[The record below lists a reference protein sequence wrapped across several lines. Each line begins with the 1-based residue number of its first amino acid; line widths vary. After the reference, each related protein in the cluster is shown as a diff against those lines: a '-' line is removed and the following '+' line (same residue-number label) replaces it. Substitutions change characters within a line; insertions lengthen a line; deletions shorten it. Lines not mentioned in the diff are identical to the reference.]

1 MYYLQ
6 ETVFKSNKQIKVDEW
21 KQLYQAKSM
30 HKTAYKTIL
39 LTSKVSNTSSI
50 TRNKNKYY
58 IMIRKSVHKE
68 QITILS
74 TDVLNYRAST

>member
-6 ETVFKSNKQIKVDEW
+6 ETLFKSNKQIKIDEW
-21 KQLYQAKSM
+21 EQLYQANSM
-30 HKTAYKTIL
+30 HKTADKTIL
-39 LTSKVSNTSSI
+39 LTSKDSNTSSI

-68 QITILS
+68 QVTI
-74 TDVLNYRAST
+74 

>member
-30 HKTAYKTIL
+30 HKTADKTIL
-39 LTSKVSNTSSI
+39 LTCGNC
-50 TRNKNKYY
+50 
-58 IMIRKSVHKE
+58 
-68 QITILS
+68 
-74 TDVLNYRAST
+74 DVK